1 MRASLLIFVSSSV
14 RPFCKMK
21 TTTLSAQ
28 ANDNLW
34 SGRMLLQLILRLG
47 LTMVVYTICRLIF
60 YVYNA
65 DLLAIDDL
73 ATWGRIMIGG
83 LRFDLSGVIY
93 TNLLVIL
100 LHLLPL
106 EKRYAPGYQRAMT
119 ITYWICNI
127 PMVLMNLA
135 DVVYFRFSGR
145 RTSKAV
151 FDEFANEDP
160 TNFLHFFVQYWPITL
175 TGIALI
181 ALWVWAYRLSQRPI
195 GRPTSVDYRYYL
207 ASSGTLVVGAFVAI
221 VGMRGSLMIA
231 TRPIGP
237 NHASAYVARPEQRSM
252 VLNTPFVMIRTAG
265 KHVLPA
271 LRYMSEEE
279 ATKLFDPVRTSYQG
293 NYAGM
298 MRGRNVVIII
308 WESLAR
314 EWVGSL
320 NRHIPGYEGYTP
332 FLDSLISRS
341 CYWPEAYAGGGKS
354 IDAMPSILAS
364 VPRPMTHFVG
374 SPYSGNHLSSLADAL
389 KGAGYQTAFFHNGHN
404 GSMGFDAM
412 ARQLGFEHYYGMNE
426 YGDPAD
432 YDGKWGIWDEPF
444 LQYISRQLGTL
455 QEPFLAVEFT
465 TSSHDPYKIPE
476 QYRERFT
483 EGEIPLHK
491 CIRYTDHALREFF
504 HSASRQPW
512 YNNTLFLITGDHSVP
527 GALEQYKTSVG
538 AFSVPM
544 ILFDPRGELTGER
557 TGKTVQQADVLPT
570 LVHLLGIDYPM
581 VAFGHNMLSDSEDH
595 FAINALD
602 NTYQMIRGDYV
613 LQYDGQQVVAL
624 YNKAT
629 DPMLRNNLRGQLGSL
644 EAELVRLMQ
653 AYLQSY
659 TNRMRDN
666 RMVVGR

>member
-1 MRASLLIFVSSSV
+1 M
-14 RPFCKMK
+14 
-21 TTTLSAQ
+21 TTTFYPSRH
-28 ANDNLW
+28 DNLW
-34 SGRMLLQLILRLG
+34 SGRMLLQLLIRL
-47 LTMVVYTICRLIF
+47 LLVMIVYSLCRIIF
-60 YVYNA
+60 YIYNA
-65 DLLAIDDL
+65 DLLGVDNL
-73 ATWGRIMIGG
+73 ETWGRIMLGG
-83 LRFDLSGVIY
+83 LRFDLSGVVY

-100 LHLLPL
+100 LHILPL
-106 EKRYAPGYQRAMT
+106 RQRYSPGYQRAMT
-119 ITYWICNI
+119 ISYWVCNI
-127 PMVLMNLA
+127 PMLLINLA

-151 FDEFANEDP
+151 FNEFANEDP
-160 TNFLHFFVQYWPITL
+160 SNFLHFFTQYWPITL
-175 TGIALI
+175 TGILLI
-181 ALWVWAYRLSQRPI
+181 CLWVWAYRRCKIGIERPVQ
-195 GRPTSVDYRYYL
+195 TNYRYYL
-207 ASSGTLVVGAFVAI
+207 ASTSMMLVSAFFALVS
-221 VGMRGSLMIA
+221 MRGSLMIA

-237 NHASAYVARPEQRSM
+237 NHASAYVVRPEQRSM

-271 LRYMSEEE
+271 LRYMEESE
-279 ATKLFDPVRTSYQG
+279 ALSLFNPVRMSYEG
-293 NYAGM
+293 DYAGAM
-298 MRGRNVVIII
+298 KGRNVVIII
-308 WESLAR
+308 WESLSR

-320 NRHIPGYEGYTP
+320 NTHIDGYQGYTP

-374 SPYSGNHLSSLADAL
+374 SPYSGNHLSSLAEAL
-389 KGAGYQTAFFHNGHN
+389 SEEGYQTAFFHNGHN

-426 YGDPAD
+426 YGNNSD

-444 LQYISRQLGTL
+444 LQYMTRQLGQL
-455 QEPFLAVEFT
+455 KEPFLAVEFT
-465 TSSHDPYKIPE
+465 TSSHDPYKIPAK
-476 QYRERFT
+476 YRDQFP

-491 CIRYTDHALREFF
+491 CIRYTDYALKEFF
-504 HSASRQPW
+504 RSASSQPW
-512 YNNTLFLITGDHSVP
+512 YSNTIFLITGDHSVP

-538 AFSVPM
+538 AFSIPM
-544 ILFDPRGELTGER
+544 IIFDPRGELIGER
-557 TGKTVQQADVLPT
+557 AHRTVQQADVLPT
-570 LVHLLGIDYPM
+570 LIHLLGVDYPV

-624 YNKAT
+624 YDKAK
-629 DPMLRNNLRGQLGSL
+629 DPMLRNNLRGKQSET

>member
-1 MRASLLIFVSSSV
+1 MVKNTQ
-14 RPFCKMK
+14 PP
-21 TTTLSAQ
+21 TQ
-28 ANDNLW
+28 DNQW
-34 SGRMLLQLILRLG
+34 SGRMLLQLLIRLS
-47 LTMVVYTICRLIF
+47 LTMVVYTLCRIIF
-60 YVYNA
+60 YLYNA
-65 DLLAIDDL
+65 DLLGIDDFE
-73 ATWGRIMIGG
+73 TWGRIMLGG
-83 LRFDLSGVIY
+83 LRFDLSGVVY
-93 TNLLVIL
+93 TNLLVIV

-106 EKRYAPGYQRAMT
+106 YQRYTRGYQQAMT
-119 ITYWICNI
+119 ISYWVCNI
-127 PMVLMNLA
+127 PMILINLA

-151 FDEFANEDP
+151 FNEFANEDP
-160 TNFLHFFVQYWPITL
+160 SNFLHFFIQYWPITL

-181 ALWVWAYRLSQRPI
+181 ILWSLAYHKCRLSI
-195 GRPTSVDYRYYL
+195 ERPTRIGHKYYL
-207 ASSGTLVVGAFVAI
+207 ASGAVMLVSAFCAVLA
-221 VGMRGSLMIA
+221 MRGSLMIA

-265 KHVLPA
+265 KHVLPS
-271 LRYMSEEE
+271 LRYMSEQE
-279 ATKLFDPVRTSYQG
+279 AVKLFDPVRTRYEGDYSGLMQ
-293 NYAGM
+293 
-298 MRGRNVVIII
+298 GRNVVIII

-320 NRHIPGYEGYTP
+320 NTHIKGYKGYTP
-332 FLDSLISRS
+332 FLDSLIRHS

-389 KGAGYQTAFFHNGHN
+389 SGAGYETAFFHNGHN

-412 ARQLGFEHYYGMNE
+412 ARQLRFEHYYGMAE
-426 YGDPAD
+426 YGDDSD

-444 LQYISRQLGTL
+444 LQYMAKQMGRLK
-455 QEPFLAVEFT
+455 EPFLAVEFT

-476 QYRERFT
+476 VYRERFP

-491 CIRYTDHALREFF
+491 CIRYTDYALQEFF
-504 HSASRQPW
+504 RLASQQPW
-512 YNNTLFLITGDHSVP
+512 YNNTIFLITGDHAVP

-538 AFSVPM
+538 AFSIPM
-544 ILFDPRGELTGER
+544 IIFDPRGELIGEQ
-557 TGKTVQQADVLPT
+557 TDKTVQQADILPT
-570 LVHLLGIDYPM
+570 LIHLLGIDYPM
-581 VAFGHNMLSDSEDH
+581 VAFGHNMLSNSEDH

-602 NTYQMIRGDYV
+602 NTYQMVRGDYV
-613 LQYDGQQVVAL
+613 LQYDGKQVVAL
-624 YNKAT
+624 YNKAN
-629 DPMLRNNLRGQLGSL
+629 DPMLRHNLRGQSAI

-653 AYLQSY
+653 AYLQAF

>member
-1 MRASLLIFVSSSV
+1 MA
-14 RPFCKMK
+14 M
-21 TTTLSAQ
+21 TLHLQ
-28 ANDNLW
+28 QQDNLW
-34 SGRMLLQLILRLG
+34 SGRMLLQLLIRLS
-47 LTMVVYTICRLIF
+47 LTMVIYTLCRIIF
-60 YVYNA
+60 YIYNI
-65 DLLAIDDL
+65 DLLGIDDL
-73 ATWGRIMIGG
+73 ATWGHIMLGG
-83 LRFDLSGVIY
+83 LRFDLSGVVY
-93 TNLLVIL
+93 TNLLVIV

-106 EKRYAPGYQRAMT
+106 WQRYTRGYQRAMT
-119 ITYWICNI
+119 ISYWACNI
-127 PMVLMNLA
+127 PMVLINLA

-160 TNFLHFFVQYWPITL
+160 SNFLHFFFQYWPITL
-175 TGIALI
+175 TGIVLI
-181 ALWVWAYRLSQRPI
+181 FLWILAYRRCRLSI
-195 GRPTSVDYRYYL
+195 ERPTRIDNKYYL
-207 ASSGTLVVGAFVAI
+207 ASGGMMIVAAFCAI
-221 VGMRGSLMIA
+221 LAMRGSLMIA

-265 KHVLPA
+265 KHVLPS
-271 LRYMSEEE
+271 LHYMNEQE
-279 ATKLFDPVRTSYQG
+279 AVRLFNPVRTSYQG
-293 NYAGM
+293 DYSGLM
-298 MRGRNVVIII
+298 QGRNVVIII
-308 WESLAR
+308 WESLSR

-320 NRHIPGYEGYTP
+320 NTHIEGYKGYTP
-332 FLDSLISRS
+332 FLDLLISRS

-389 KGAGYQTAFFHNGHN
+389 SRAGYQTAFFHNGHN

-412 ARQLGFEHYYGMNE
+412 ARQLGFEHYYGMKE
-426 YGDPAD
+426 YGNDSD

-444 LQYISRQLGTL
+444 LQYMVKQMGKL

-465 TSSHDPYKIPE
+465 TSSHDPYKIPKA
-476 QYRERFT
+476 YRERFP

-491 CIRYTDHALREFF
+491 CIRYTDYALQEFF
-504 HSASRQPW
+504 RSASQQPW
-512 YNNTLFLITGDHSVP
+512 YHNTIFLITGDHSVP

-538 AFSVPM
+538 AFSIPM
-544 ILFDPRGELTGER
+544 IIFDPRGELIGEQ
-557 TGKTVQQADVLPT
+557 TSKTVQQADVLPT
-570 LVHLLGIDYPM
+570 LVHLLGVDYPM
-581 VAFGHNMLSDSEDH
+581 VAFGHNMLSNSEDH

-624 YNKAT
+624 YNKAK
-629 DPMLRNNLRGQLGSL
+629 DPMLRNNLRGQSDI

-653 AYLQSY
+653 AYLQSF

-666 RMVVGR
+666 RMIVGR